1 MAEFNMSEKIM
12 EVFPELDCDCVIVD
26 KVFASCQQRECFP
39 EVEVEVC
46 DKNFDRIRFRPGF
59 IVPNTLIVTDTD
71 TPNFRRVRFTIK
83 IPFQALD
90 INGNIIEE
98 GFLPDIFKDIILYI
112 PDARDEFDF
121 RIVIET
127 SSEVLL
133 PPVQTGD
140 TVVFTAGV
148 FIIIK
153 VVGTVQ
159 LMIPTFGYCPEPPLC
174 DEFSPQDICEDFI
187 EYATFPRFFPCQI
200 NDTDE
205 DCIQPEYRNGNIRK
219 S

>member
-1 MAEFNMSEKIM
+1 MAEFNINQISQ
-12 EVFPELDCDCVIVD
+12 ELDCDCIIVD

-39 EVEVEVC
+39 EIEVEIC
-46 DKNFDRIRFRPGF
+46 EKKFERIRFRPGF

-71 TPNFRRVRFTIK
+71 IPNFRRVRFTIR
-83 IPFQALD
+83 IPFQILD
-90 INGNIIEE
+90 CNGNIIAE

-140 TVVFTAGV
+140 NLIFTAGV

-159 LMIPTFGYCPEPPLC
+159 LLIPTFGYCPPPPPC
-174 DEFSPQDICEDFI
+174 EEFSPQDICEDFL
-187 EYATFPRFFPCQI
+187 ECAPFPEFFPPQI
-200 NDTDE
+200 GDLECPPCN
-205 DCIQPEYRNGNIRK
+205 PAP
-219 S
+219 

>member
-1 MAEFNMSEKIM
+1 MAELNNYQFNNE
-12 EVFPELDCDCVIVD
+12 FDFDCIIAD

-39 EVEVEVC
+39 EVEAEIC
-46 DKNFDRIRFRPGF
+46 DKTFGRIRFRPGF

-71 TPNFRRVRFTIK
+71 TPNFRRVRFTVR
-83 IPFQALD
+83 IPFQVLD
-90 INGNIIEE
+90 PSGTIIAE

-127 SSEVLL
+127 SSELLL

-140 TVVFTAGV
+140 KVVFTVGV

-159 LMIPTFGYCPEPPLC
+159 LLIPTLGYCPPPPPC
-174 DEFSPQDICEDFI
+174 EEFSPQDICEDFL
-187 EYATFPRFFPCQI
+187 EYAEFPEFFPPQLGDGECPPQ
-200 NDTDE
+200 
-205 DCIQPEYRNGNIRK
+205 
-219 S
+219 